1 MSVRW
6 SILVGEGF
14 TRVGSAGGMTRFT
27 WQQIRR
33 SALVLSCAAYFTT
46 LAVIGQVA
54 DGDPAPD
61 LPTRLVEAAR

>member
-1 MSVRW
+1 MSVRS

-14 TRVGSAGGMTRFT
+14 TCVGSAGDMNRLT
-27 WQQIRR
+27 WLQIRR
-33 SALVLSCAAYFTT
+33 TALVLSCAAYFTT

-54 DGDPAPD
+54 DGDPAPE